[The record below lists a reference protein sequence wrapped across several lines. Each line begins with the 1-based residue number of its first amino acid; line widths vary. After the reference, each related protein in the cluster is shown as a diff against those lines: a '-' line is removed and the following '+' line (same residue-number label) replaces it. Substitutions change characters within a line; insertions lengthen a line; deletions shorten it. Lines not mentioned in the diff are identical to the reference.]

1 MPITEIETE
10 IAGVV
15 FRIDAAPGTTLADGD
30 SIVTLESMKME
41 IPITAPRPG
50 KLVDICVAEGDS
62 LQAGQ
67 VVARI
72 DTQ

>member
-10 IAGVV
+10 IAGGV
-15 FRIDAAPGTTLADGD
+15 FRIDAEPGTTLADGD

-41 IPITAPRPG
+41 IPVTAPRSG
-50 KLVDICVAEGDS
+50 KLVEICVAEGDS

-72 DTQ
+72 DT

>member
-15 FRIDAAPGTTLADGD
+15 FRIDAEPGTTLADGD

-41 IPITAPRPG
+41 IPITTPCPG
-50 KLVDICVAEGDS
+50 KLVEICVAEGDS

-67 VVARI
+67 IVARI
-72 DTQ
+72 DT